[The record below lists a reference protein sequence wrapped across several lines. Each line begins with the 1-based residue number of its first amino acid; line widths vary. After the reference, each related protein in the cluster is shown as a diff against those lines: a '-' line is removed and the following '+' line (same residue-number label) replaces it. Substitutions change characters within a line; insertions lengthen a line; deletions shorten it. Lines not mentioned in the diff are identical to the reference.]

1 MTVLAERCNRCCWL
15 GHWFKMTL
23 SISMRRSVAVAV
35 IGVLAVA
42 QLLMFPNSASADQW
56 SAGLTVP
63 PGSAGV
69 SLVDGYHWN
78 EISDIVA
85 NDGTSPIACS
95 AFTASG
101 PCALNNP
108 TTSGTVTTL
117 LPLCES
123 STATNCVASM
133 SLGATSSTMVSSTY
147 VSTVSGPTTPSD
159 PSLDIPAGSN
169 EELWTNPLENVGE
182 TNTYA
187 TLVAVVFSVYKG
199 QVLSAS
205 IDAAIY
211 PYSQIE
217 GTFHPAFVTSEN
229 GTIAVLGGE
238 IDCAY
243 ATTTTCGRLEDFPLG
258 TQASLSVR
266 VSNLVGGWFK
276 GRLQDPTISETPFDA
291 NSNVITVSAG
301 VVSVPTLS
309 YVATTAEATSNPSV
323 GAFFSDFGFTPGDAF
338 GVYEMTDSPGAFSA
352 INAIRDVVSNTASGE
367 INVWNFGTLPS
378 WSGTAQQKAC
388 LNNQSQVDGIVTTNS
403 MAYQPG
409 PPSLQG
415 GFFSYGV
422 AGMHYNADGS
432 LVLGTYDLDIRDS
445 VAECLY
451 GFAKAPISATVSVT
465 ESSSDTENVATT
477 TVQDNGGWLHVGA
490 YGFEFSNPTISV
502 KITQSSRFKSSI
514 VCVRDHVTK
523 RVTGFKPV
531 CPRGFKKK

>member
-1 MTVLAERCNRCCWL
+1 
-15 GHWFKMTL
+15 
-23 SISMRRSVAVAV
+23 MRRGVTISA
-35 IGVLAVA
+35 IGALASL
-42 QLLMFPNSASADQW
+42 QLIAFPMPASADQW
-56 SAGLTVP
+56 SASLTVP

-69 SLVDGYHWN
+69 SLVDSYHWN
-78 EISDIVA
+78 EISDILA
-85 NDGTSPIACS
+85 NDGSTPIACS
-95 AFTASG
+95 AFTSSG
-101 PCALNNP
+101 PCALNSP

-117 LPLCES
+117 LSPCES
-123 STATNCVASM
+123 STSTNCVASM
-133 SLGATSSTMVSSTY
+133 SLGASSSTMAPSTY

-159 PSLDIPAGSN
+159 PSLNIPAGSS
-169 EELWTNPLENVGE
+169 ESLWTNPLENLGS

-187 TLVAVVFSVYKG
+187 TQVAVVYSIYKG

-211 PYSQIE
+211 PYDQIQ
-217 GTFHPAFVTSEN
+217 GTFYPAYVLDG
-229 GTIAVLGGE
+229 GTGVVGGE

-258 TQASLSVR
+258 AQASLSVR
-266 VSNLVGGWFK
+266 VSDRVGGWFK
-276 GRLQDPTISETPFDA
+276 GRLEDPTISETPFDS

-309 YVATTAEATSNPSV
+309 YVATTAEETSNPSV
-323 GAFFSDFGFTPGDAF
+323 GAFFSSFGVPPGDAF
-338 GVYEMTDSPGAFSA
+338 GIYATTDAGGAFNA
-352 INAIRDVVSNTASGE
+352 LNAIRDVVNNTASGE
-367 INVWNFGTLPS
+367 ITVWNFGTLSS
-378 WSGTAQQKAC
+378 WSGTEKGAAC

-422 AGMHYNADGS
+422 AGMHLNADGS

-445 VAECLY
+445 VARCLY
-451 GFAKAPISATVSVT
+451 GFANAPISATVSVT
-465 ESSSDTENVATT
+465 ESSSGVENVATT
-477 TVQDNGGWLHVGA
+477 TVQDNNGWLHVGA
-490 YGFEFSNPTISV
+490 YGFEFSNPTISIR
-502 KITQSSRFKSSI
+502 ITQSSQYKSS
-514 VCVRDHVTK
+514 VLCVRGRVTK

>member
-1 MTVLAERCNRCCWL
+1 MAA
-15 GHWFKMTL
+15 
-23 SISMRRSVAVAV
+23 I
-35 IGVLAVA
+35 IGVLTIV
-42 QLLMFPNSASADQW
+42 QLLAFPMSASADQW
-56 SAGLTVP
+56 SASLTVP

-69 SLVDGYHWN
+69 SFVDSYHWN

-85 NDGTSPIACS
+85 SDGIIPISCS
-95 AFTASG
+95 AFTTSG

-117 LPLCES
+117 LPPCES
-123 STATNCVASM
+123 STSTNCIASM
-133 SLGATSSTMVSSTY
+133 SLGVSSSAMVSSTY
-147 VSTVSGPTTPSD
+147 ISTVSGPTTPSD

-169 EELWTNPLENVGE
+169 EELWSNPLENLGE

-187 TLVAVVFSVYKG
+187 TLVAVTFSVYKG

-211 PYSQIE
+211 PYSQIQ
-217 GTFHPAFVTSEN
+217 GTFYPT
-229 GTIAVLGGE
+229 TIASDPTGGIE
-238 IDCAY
+238 VQGGDIDCAY
-243 ATTTTCGRLEDFPLG
+243 VTSTTCGRLEDFPLG

-266 VSNLVGGWFK
+266 VSNQVGGWFR
-276 GRLQDPTISETPFDA
+276 GRLEDPTISETPFDA

-309 YVATTAEATSNPSV
+309 YVATTAESISNPSV
-323 GAFFSDFGFTPGDAF
+323 GAFFSAFGFTPGDAF
-338 GVYEMTDSPGAFSA
+338 GVYEMTDSPGAFTA
-352 INAIRDVVSNTASGE
+352 LNAIRDVVNDTASGE
-367 INVWNFGTLPS
+367 INVWNFGTLSS
-378 WSGTAQQKAC
+378 WQGTPREAAC

-432 LVLGTYDLDIRDS
+432 LVLGTYDLNIRDS

-451 GFAKAPISATVSVT
+451 GFANAPISATVSVT
-465 ESSSDTENVATT
+465 ESSSVTENVATT
-477 TVQDNGGWLHVGA
+477 TVQDNDGWLHVGA

-514 VCVRDHVTK
+514 VCIRDHVRK
-523 RVTGFKPV
+523 RVTAFRPV
-531 CPRGFKKK
+531 CPRGFKKN